1 VAGTPDTYQN
11 LLDQTRE
18 LQRRVNLAQADL
30 LETELSG
37 TAGGGLVTV
46 TMRGDGTVTRVAF
59 DQAVFDEGD
68 AESLGGLT
76 LAAIASAHEAVRA
89 LAADK
94 VAAVSESF
102 GGALGSGKLY

>member
-1 VAGTPDTYQN
+1 VADTPDTYRD

-30 LETELSG
+30 METELSG

-46 TMRGDGTVTRVAF
+46 TMTGDGTVTRVAF

-76 LAAIASAHEAVRA
+76 LAAIGQAHEAVRA

-94 VAAVSESF
+94 VAAVSEGF
-102 GGALGSGKLY
+102 GGGLGIGKRY